1 VAPQCVAILFDG
13 NRFQPRPTF
22 RTAVSQ
28 IAKVAASAT
37 ATPTPMADKHQVTD
51 AHQTT
56 SRSSSNSASHMRAL
70 PQWRSTDTSRSGAI
84 VSTNQSRLSVR

>member
-1 VAPQCVAILFDG
+1 
-13 NRFQPRPTF
+13 
-22 RTAVSQ
+22 
-28 IAKVAASAT
+28 
-37 ATPTPMADKHQVTD
+37 MADKHQVTD

>member
-37 ATPTPMADKHQVTD
+37 AMADKHQVTD